1 MKPANLL
8 GLMNLFTQNHRGSA
22 WEPSLETLA
31 WGLSQGGV
39 DGMRQGE
46 GEGAGGPSGK
56 QSQDWL
62 WGKWE
67 KEEAQMMPCLAVGNQ
82 NGWRNCLLGE
92 NGGWEDVPGKERCG
106 GKGEEGVLDRWC
118 WGHLRRYP
126 ERSWRWGV
134 KLEGGW

>member
-31 WGLSQGGV
+31 WGLSQDGV

-67 KEEAQMMPCLAVGNQ
+67 KEEAQMMPCLAVGP
-82 NGWRNCLLGE
+82 GE
-92 NGGWEDVPGKERCG
+92 MGGETV
-106 GKGEEGVLDRWC
+106 C
-118 WGHLRRYP
+118 WGKMGDGRMSQGRRD
-126 ERSWRWGV
+126 V
-134 KLEGGW
+134 EGKVRRGFWTDGAGAT